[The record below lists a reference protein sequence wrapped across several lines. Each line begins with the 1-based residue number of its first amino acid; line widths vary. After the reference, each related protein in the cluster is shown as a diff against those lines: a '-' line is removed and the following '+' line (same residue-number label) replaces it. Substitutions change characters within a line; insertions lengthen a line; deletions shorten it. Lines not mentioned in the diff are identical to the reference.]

1 MNAKT
6 ILLALALT
14 LGTTAAVVPSAF
26 ACGGSYAVER
36 PEERAVREAVLTRLR
51 DRFADRGAVWVA
63 EVHVDG
69 EHATARLVVSGEDRY
84 ESHDVRLRMRRG
96 AWRVLSVSRAQA

>member
-14 LGTTAAVVPSAF
+14 VGSTAAVVPPAL
-26 ACGGSYAVER
+26 ACGGYAVER
-36 PEERAVREAVLTRLR
+36 PEERAVREVVLTRLR

-69 EHATARLVVSGEDRY
+69 ARATARLVVSGEDRY